1 MNINVGVV
9 YVEDADHQM
18 LNPHTKLYFRSPNFL
33 ILFYHL
39 IYFVVH
45 SPKLAWF

>member
-18 LNPHTKLYFRSPNFL
+18 LNPIQNY
-33 ILFYHL
+33 ILDLVINIFYNLQSH
-39 IYFVVH
+39 IQCAFI
-45 SPKLAWF
+45 